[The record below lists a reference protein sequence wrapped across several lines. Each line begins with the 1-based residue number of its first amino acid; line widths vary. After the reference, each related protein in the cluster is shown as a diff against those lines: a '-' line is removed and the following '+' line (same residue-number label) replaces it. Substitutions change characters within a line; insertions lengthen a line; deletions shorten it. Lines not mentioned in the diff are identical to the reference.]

1 MAEQED
7 ISLRLTIDGAEKEL
21 RTINELRAAVDQ
33 LDDQLQNAE
42 FGSDAFKKAE
52 AELKKAN
59 AQLFQ
64 FDKQLEGLQ
73 DPVKGAEQWV
83 KFGEGVAGAFAAAQ
97 GAALL
102 FGVENEN
109 IEKLVAKA
117 QGATAIA
124 VGARALAESQLIT
137 ILKNSTAGKYAA
149 IVADKAYSVAVG
161 ASTGALKIFR
171 LALVAT
177 GLGAVAVAVGLL
189 IANWDKFSEAIKKS
203 ITQIT
208 AAIPG
213 LDKIKSAYESIR
225 GAIVKV
231 AEQFNLL
238 PTEQEKALKK
248 AEEDRKAF
256 DEKAKEDA
264 EKKKQEEE
272 QAAKERRAKQEQE
285 AKEREAQQER
295 ELDEAMDLAWELDAL
310 FDEMVSNLNAR
321 QEQAKPIE
329 LVKAISVDPV
339 LSEIDKVIQKRKE
352 LGEIE
357 AQIVENG
364 KKLAEDS
371 KAIDEGIAKNLE
383 LQLSSRVAL
392 IQASFGAINTILGAA
407 DQNSKKTQKAQKF
420 FALATIAYDAGMAIA
435 NVVAGASAAALAA
448 TAAAPFLVGPY
459 IAQGLAVVLPAI
471 ASAYAALKK
480 APDGGGGGAGSAPTA
495 PTLPSFA
502 APSTE
507 QRNASS
513 TTAEGEFGAGVF
525 KAYVIGSQV
534 SSDLEARQRIEDLAS
549 LGG

>member
-124 VGARALAESQLIT
+124 VGARALAESQLLT
-137 ILKNSTAGKYAA
+137 ILKNTTAGKYAA
-149 IVADKAYSVAVG
+149 IVADKAYTIAIG
-161 ASTGALKIFR
+161 ASTGAVKLFR
-171 LALVAT
+171 IALIST
-177 GLGAVAVAVGLL
+177 GLGAIVVLVGTL
-189 IANWDKFSEAIKKS
+189 IANWDKFSGAIKKGGE
-203 ITQIT
+203 
-208 AAIPG
+208 ALLNLIPG
-213 LDKIKSAYESIR
+213 LEKVKAAFEFIR
-225 GAIVKV
+225 GSIVKV
-231 AEQFNLL
+231 AENFNLI

-248 AEEDRKAF
+248 AEEDSLAYYKKAGE
-256 DEKAKEDA
+256 DAVARDKKAKEDA

-272 QAAKERRAKQEQE
+272 QAAKERRA
-285 AKEREAQQER
+285 RQER
-295 ELDEAMDLAWELDAL
+295 ELGEAMDLALELDAL

-321 QEQAKPIE
+321 QEQEGPIE